1 MDAPARPRL
10 VEDEPAASPTK
21 EEMARM
27 IESYQDTI
35 KKKNRAIAF
44 YCREIDDINSKFLS
58 FRKSNIDLKE
68 ALERSEEKN
77 EFWNSMAIDMQK
89 RSAAMEAERSLW
101 SSRHKAM
108 TEEKNRAVM
117 DREHWKREAQRHMA
131 KLDMLLNSSSTRCR
145 VKYDDGKSGPS
156 AEDAIK
162 FELEMEA
169 ILDEDYVIDEV
180 GEMIAK
186 MNG

>member
-1 MDAPARPRL
+1 
-10 VEDEPAASPTK
+10 
-21 EEMARM
+21 M
-27 IESYQDTI
+27 IESYQDTL

-44 YCREIDDINSKFLS
+44 YCREIDDINSKFLT

-89 RSAAMEAERSLW
+89 QSASMEAERSLW
-101 SSRHKAM
+101 SSRYKAM

-117 DREHWKREAQRHMA
+117 ERAYWKREAQQQKA

-145 VKYDDGKSGPS
+145 VRYDDGKSGPS
-156 AEDAIK
+156 AEDAVAH
-162 FELEMEA
+162 EMEVEA
-169 ILDEDYVIDEV
+169 ILHEDLDIEEV
-180 GEMIAK
+180 GVMFAK